1 MRAYV
6 YIVTQLCTGGESTD
20 LASAVGSNRAQG
32 DVVFD
37 GMGVTVSTLKA
48 SDEA

>member
-20 LASAVGSNRAQG
+20 LANSIGSNRAQG
-32 DVVFD
+32 DTVFD
-37 GMGVTVSTLKA
+37 GMGVAVSTLKSA
-48 SDEA
+48 DEA